1 MGKKLK
7 ALLAL
12 NLEDIPVALGFAAG
26 PWLLVHLVTCVVML
40 VVRPDESIMISGMM
54 LPFTVGLSAFAVTS
68 GNTMT
73 TFTNAVK
80 FSATRKTALK
90 LTLCQTAIESLQ
102 ALALG
107 ALLLFWERFASM
119 PVWRFLSG
127 NPELLVDDFGFVW
140 WALPLGALVGYLIGL
155 WYGATILK
163 LGSKGYWV
171 FLCIWL
177 GGMTVF
183 QLLPWKTHEI
193 TNILSPAACL
203 TLALAV
209 LWSVRTLLRLSIT
222 K

>member
-1 MGKKLK
+1 MWKKLK

-12 NLEDIPVALGFAAG
+12 NLADLSVALAFVAG

-54 LPFTVGLSAFAVTS
+54 LPFTVGFAAFAVTT
-68 GNTMT
+68 GNTML
-73 TFTNAVK
+73 TFSHAVK
-80 FSATRKTALK
+80 FSSTRKTALT
-90 LTLCQTAIESLQ
+90 LTLCQTAIETLFG
-102 ALALG
+102 AVLG
-107 ALLLFWERFASM
+107 GLLLVLERTCSM

-127 NPELLVDDFGFVW
+127 NPALLVDDFGFVW
-140 WALPLGALVGYLIGL
+140 WAVPLGALVGYLIGL

-183 QLLPWKTHEI
+183 QLLPWKTHEV
-193 TNILSPAACL
+193 TNILIPVSVVI
-203 TLALAV
+203 AV
-209 LWSVRTLLRLSIT
+209 LAAAWSVWTLLRFSFT